1 MLVLSRKKGQSIVI
15 DGSIEITVLETDG
28 DAVKIGISAPRQ
40 VQIIRKELL
49 QTVRES
55 NEEAAS
61 ASIDVGRLQQI
72 AENLKKNF
80 REEL

>member
-28 DAVKIGISAPRQ
+28 EAVKIGISAPRQ